1 MEIYVMRHTAVD
13 VPSGI
18 CYGQTDVPLI
28 NGYTD
33 EIQQIKKRVPKDI
46 DLLISSP
53 LRRCTFIAEEF
64 NIYYTS
70 DDRLLEMDFGAWEM
84 QPWDKIPKQE
94 LDNWMTNIVSTS
106 PPYGENLMTVQQRVN
121 SFLDELRNKKHMK
134 VLLVTHAGPMRCMWN
149 YLLGTPLENTFKIP
163 VGYGE
168 LLHFNLGA
176 TKKDDYIVEKM

>member
-13 VPSGI
+13 VPTGV
-18 CYGQTDVPLI
+18 CYGQTDVPLL

-33 EIQQIKKRVPKDI
+33 EIKITKQRIPIDI
-46 DLLISSP
+46 DAIFSSP

-64 NIYYTS
+64 NQFYSS

-84 QPWDKIPKQE
+84 QPWDEIPKQSF
-94 LDNWMTNIVSTS
+94 DNWMNDIVNTS
-106 PPYGENLMTVQQRVN
+106 PPYGENLMTVQQRVT
-121 SFLDELRNKKHMK
+121 SFLDELRQKKYNK
-134 VLLVTHAGPMRCMWN
+134 VLLITHGGPMRCMWN
-149 YLLGTPLENTFKIP
+149 YLLNTPLENTFKIP

-168 LLHFNLGA
+168 VLHFNLGE